1 MNKFRG
7 TKSTTKVKERTQ
19 EESDV
24 YYRQEQDKMFEIL
37 NDIASRLKAVKTNQ
51 AGMQIYY
58 FYFGQDLNHKA
69 SASEFRGLFM
79 GNGWWRVSVI
89 MTRV

>member
-19 EESDV
+19 EESDA
-24 YYRQEQDKMFEIL
+24 YDRQEQDKMFEIL

-51 AGMQIYY
+51 AGMRI
-58 FYFGQDLNHKA
+58 
-69 SASEFRGLFM
+69 LFLF
-79 GNGWWRVSVI
+79 
-89 MTRV
+89 